1 MLDLLEDR
9 MLLSDDSHGSR
20 VTFVSD
26 TVILSLILRF

>member
-9 MLLSDDSHGSR
+9 MLLFDDSHSSR

-26 TVILSLILRF
+26 TVIFKFNS